1 MDTKHLKLRY
11 YAMTHNETIRIEAS
25 ISHRSEQDFLFT
37 STCTDES
44 KRIIWLND

>member
-25 ISHRSEQDFLFT
+25 ISYRSEQDFSFT

-44 KRIIWLND
+44 KQIIWFNY